1 MDYAFTVLPMT
12 PSHMSEYHPIVPAP
26 SMKLLPELRFASGMF
41 INFMSQNML
50 KLNSDKTEI
59 IILGTDATH
68 AKIDVTQIC
77 VGDCTVRIEGKP
89 VSNLGVTFDPGLTLK
104 EQVNRVVKSCNY
116 YLRNIMRM
124 RKFLTREATIRTI
137 VTLELSRLDYCN
149 ALLSGLPKKLI
160 KKLQLV
166 QNSAAR
172 VVYVIHKRDHIS
184 PALADL
190 HWLKVV
196 ERVDFKIL
204 LLTFKALHGRAPA
217 YIRDLVSP
225 HSITRELRSIK
236 VTDRLREV
244 LPCLPTYGG
253 RAFSFYAPK
262 LWNSLPNHV
271 RESRS
276 VDVFKKK
283 LKTFLYKMSFPDS

>member
-1 MDYAFTVLPMT
+1 MT
-12 PSHMSEYHPIVPAP
+12 LV
-26 SMKLLPELRFASGMF
+26 
-41 INFMSQNML
+41 
-50 KLNSDKTEI
+50 
-59 IILGTDATH
+59 
-68 AKIDVTQIC
+68 
-77 VGDCTVRIEGKP
+77 
-89 VSNLGVTFDPGLTLK
+89 
-104 EQVNRVVKSCNY
+104 
-116 YLRNIMRM
+116 
-124 RKFLTREATIRTI
+124 
-137 VTLELSRLDYCN
+137 LSRLDYCN

-172 VVYVIHKRDHIS
+172 VVYGIHKRDHIS

-190 HWLKVV
+190 HWLKVA

-204 LLTFKALHGRAPA
+204 LLTFKALHGTAPA
-217 YIRDLVSP
+217 YIHDLVSP
-225 HSITRELRSIK
+225 HSITRELRSIQ

-244 LPCLPTYGG
+244 LPRLPTYMYGG
-253 RAFSFYAPK
+253 RAFSFNAPK

-283 LKTFLYKMSFPDS
+283 LKTFLYKRSFPDI

>member
-1 MDYAFTVLPMT
+1 
-12 PSHMSEYHPIVPAP
+12 
-26 SMKLLPELRFASGMF
+26 
-41 INFMSQNML
+41 ML

-59 IILGTDATH
+59 IILGTDTVR

-104 EQVNRVVKSCNY
+104 EQVCRVVKSCNY
-116 YLRNIMRM
+116 YLRNIMRI
-124 RKFLTREATIRTI
+124 RKFLTLEATKRVI
-137 VTLELSRLDYCN
+137 VTLVLSRLDYCN

-172 VVYVIHKRDHIS
+172 VVCGIRKRDHIS

-190 HWLKVV
+190 HWLKVA

-204 LLTFKALHGRAPA
+204 LLTFKALHGKAPA
-217 YIRDLVSP
+217 YIHDLISP
-225 HSITRELRSIK
+225 ISTNMRLRSIGG
-236 VTDRLREV
+236 RLRER
-244 LPCLPTYGG
+244 LPRLPTYGG
-253 RAFSFYAPK
+253 RAFCFYAPK
-262 LWNSLPNHV
+262 VWNRLPAHI
-271 RESRS
+271 RRSKS

-283 LKTFLYKMSFPDS
+283 LKTFLYKRSFPDV